1 MRGCRIQSSSSQE
14 ERKKAAA
21 AAAAAAAGHEF
32 EWVDGTGVVTLSFFN
47 ERAMTI
53 VAALLH

>member
-21 AAAAAAAGHEF
+21 AAAGGHEF
-32 EWVDGTGVVTLSFFN
+32 EWVDGTAVVTLSFFN